1 MRARL
6 GPSQSSASQ
15 RRPLTRGAAADASAR
30 SRRDGVALELVEY
43 LLWIAARLHGEADV
57 LQDAEL
63 HAVPRRVG
71 GRPQP
76 RVGTG
81 AEIRLER
88 GVGAHA
94 LEAGLRHR
102 QEALGRDPPG
112 DVVRLVVEIEEL
124 LHRLAV

>member
-57 LQDAEL
+57 LLDVEL
-63 HAVPRRVG
+63 HAVPRRVV
-71 GRPQP
+71 GRHQP
-76 RVGTG
+76 RAGQGV
-81 AEIRLER
+81 EVRLER
-88 GVGAHA
+88 GAGAHA
-94 LEAGLRHR
+94 LEGGLRQR
-102 QEALGRDPPG
+102 LEALGRAPPCHLA
-112 DVVRLVVEIEEL
+112 RLGAEV
-124 LHRLAV
+124 